1 MNLPNELKSTK
12 RNYLKSIVL
21 TIVVVIVIS
30 AALWYLLSI
39 NFTQPENFV
48 EQENSLT
55 MGKYAGALK
64 RLDKI
69 KGLLNV
75 ELFNHPTFM
84 ILKSFVKLPL
94 ELGKQGKENP
104 FQIPEAP
111 EQLLLSP
118 RP

>member
-21 TIVVVIVIS
+21 ILVAVIVIS

-39 NFTQPENFV
+39 KPTLLENFV

-55 MGKYAGALK
+55 TGKYAGALK

-69 KGLLNV
+69 KGSFNV
-75 ELFNHPTFM
+75 ELFNHPTFV
-84 ILKSFVKLPL
+84 ILKPFVKLPL

-104 FQIPEAP
+104 FQVPEAP
-111 EQLLLSP
+111 EELLLIP
-118 RP
+118 RQ